1 MREQKIPISVWAPFA
16 GDVTLRTKDRTL
28 PLKRAA
34 DGWWRLAEGLLPD
47 TDYAF
52 FTDGRGPFPDPRS
65 MRLPNGVHGPSR
77 TVDHGAYEWSD
88 SGWRAPPLASGVI
101 YELHAGTFTKEGTFD
116 GVIERLDY
124 LCDLG
129 ITHIELMPVNSFSG
143 TRGWGYD
150 GVGLFAP
157 QESYGGPEGLKRLVD
172 ACHGRGIA
180 VILDVVY
187 NHLGPEGNYLE
198 HFGPYFAGH
207 YSSAWGDA
215 VNLDGPYSHEVRR
228 FFIDNALMW
237 LSDYHLD
244 GLRIDAVHAL
254 IDTSAIHFLEELAAA
269 VRRLEAGTGRPLT
282 LIAESDLNDPRVV
295 TPTEANGMGI
305 DAQWSDDFHHA
316 VHAVV
321 TGEQDGYYADFG
333 RMEDIARACTEVFV
347 YGGRYSP
354 FRKRVH
360 GRPVEK
366 LSGTRFLGYIQNHDQ
381 IGNRA
386 GGERIGFLADPGR
399 IRAAA
404 ALVFFAPFVP
414 MIFQGEE
421 WGATTPFHYFTDHAD
436 AALGEAVREGRAREF
451 AAFGWRPEDLMDPQA
466 EETFAR
472 SVLNWKEADQ
482 EPHRETLRWY
492 RDLIGLRKARPC
504 LKDGRLDRTE
514 VRFDETAGWI
524 AVSRGKLLLACN
536 FGQKEQSIPL
546 ENASTAALLLW
557 SPEAPEIGTSAIL
570 VPANAAAIIS
580 REAG

>member
-1 MREQKIPISVWAPFA
+1 MNNRKIPISVWAPFA
-16 GDVTLRTKDRTL
+16 GDVALRTGDRTL
-28 PLKRAA
+28 PLKRAE
-34 DGWWRLAEGLLPD
+34 DGWWHLAEGLLPD

-65 MRLPNGVHGPSR
+65 MRLPNGVQGPSR
-77 TVDHGAYEWSD
+77 TVDHGAFKWHD
-88 SGWRAPPLASGVI
+88 SGWRAPPLSSGVI
-101 YELHAGTFTKEGTFD
+101 YELHTGTFTEKATFD

-180 VILDVVY
+180 VLLDVVY

-207 YSSAWGDA
+207 YRSPWGDA

-254 IDTSAIHFLEELAAA
+254 VDTSAIHFLEELSAA
-269 VRRLEAGTGRPLT
+269 VRRLEAETGRPLV

-321 TGEQDGYYADFG
+321 TGEQGGYYADFG

-347 YGGRYSP
+347 YGGRYSA

-366 LSGTRFLGYIQNHDQ
+366 LSGSRFLCYIQNHDQ

-386 GGERIGFLADPGR
+386 GGERIGHLADPGR

-421 WGATTPFHYFTDHAD
+421 WGATTPFFYFTDHAD
-436 AALGEAVREGRAREF
+436 ESLGKAVREGRAREF
-451 AAFGWRPEDLMDPQA
+451 AAFGWNPEDLVDPQA
-466 EETFAR
+466 QETFAR
-472 SVLNWKEADQ
+472 STLKWKEADH
-482 EPHRETLRWY
+482 EPHHATLRWY
-492 RDLIGLRKARPC
+492 RDLIALRKTRAC
-504 LKDGRLDRTE
+504 LKDGRLDRTTA
-514 VRFDETAGWI
+514 RFNETARWI
-524 AVSRGKLLLACN
+524 AISRGELLLVCN
-536 FGQKEQSIPL
+536 FGQKEQCIPVKS
-546 ENASTAALLLW
+546 ASTATLLLW
-557 SPEAPEIGTSAIL
+557 SPEAPVIKPSAIL
-570 VPANAAAIIS
+570 LPANAAAIIS
-580 REAG
+580 RKER

>member
-1 MREQKIPISVWAPFA
+1 MSEQKIPISVWAPFA
-16 GDVTLRTKDRTL
+16 ADVALRTGDRTL
-28 PLKRAA
+28 PLKHSE
-34 DGWWRLAEGLLPD
+34 DGWWRLSEGLLPG

-65 MRLPNGVHGPSR
+65 MQLPKGVHGPSR
-77 TVDHGAYEWSD
+77 TVDHNAFEWHD
-88 SGWRAPPLASGVI
+88 SGWRAAPLASGVI
-101 YELHAGTFTKEGTFD
+101 YELHAGTFTEAATFD
-116 GVIERLDY
+116 GVIGSLDY

-180 VILDVVY
+180 VLLDVVY
-187 NHLGPEGNYLE
+187 NHLGPEGNYLK

-237 LSDYHLD
+237 LSDYHMD

-269 VRRLEAGTGRPLT
+269 VRRLEAETGRPLT

-321 TGEQDGYYADFG
+321 TGEQAGYYSDFG
-333 RMEDIARACTEVFV
+333 RMEDIARAFTDVFV

-366 LSGTRFLGYIQNHDQ
+366 LSGSRFLGYIQNHDQ

-386 GGERIGFLADPGR
+386 GGERIEFLAAPGR

-421 WGATTPFHYFTDHAD
+421 WGATTPFLYFTDHAD
-436 AALGEAVREGRAREF
+436 ASLGKAVREGRAREF
-451 AAFGWRPEDLMDPQA
+451 AAFGWRPEDLMDPQS

-472 SVLNWKEADQ
+472 STLNWKEADQ
-482 EPHRETLRWY
+482 EPHRATLRWY
-492 RDLIGLRKARPC
+492 RDLIGLRKTRAC
-504 LKDGRLDRTE
+504 LKDGCLERTA

-524 AVSRGKLLLACN
+524 AISRGELLLACN
-536 FGQKEQSIPL
+536 FGQKKQRIPL
-546 ENASTAALLLW
+546 KNASRAALLLC
-557 SPEAPEIGTSAIL
+557 SPEAPVIGASEILI
-570 VPANAAAIIS
+570 PANAAAIIS
-580 REAG
+580 RETG